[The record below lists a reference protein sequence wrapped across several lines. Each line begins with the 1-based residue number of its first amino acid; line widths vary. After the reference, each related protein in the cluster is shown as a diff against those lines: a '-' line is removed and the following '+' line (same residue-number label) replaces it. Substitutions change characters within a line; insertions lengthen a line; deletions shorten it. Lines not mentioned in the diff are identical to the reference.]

1 MFSPARFNSIGHKKQ
16 LNDNQWFAKDL
27 GGRVYYPPLSAKTR
41 KSTNIGF
48 ARFVLIVSCLRLMVV
63 GKVLTFTLL
72 RGGYS

>member
-41 KSTNIGF
+41 KSNVCWACAF
-48 ARFVLIVSCLRLMVV
+48 CVDCQLF
-63 GKVLTFTLL
+63 TFNG
-72 RGGYS
+72 RW